1 MSAAIG
7 RTAWQRGVAV
17 SLALA
22 AAPPAAAQ
30 LREVREAGTAGL
42 GFIVARPVGDFQG
55 FLGTRGGFAAEA
67 TAGMPLGLRVAGSA
81 LFYNH
86 RYDLGPGTGRV
97 ESHGLIATLGLG
109 PQLTISAGPLKLYGY
124 GTIGGGYFTT
134 WFGGDCGCGSYGSS
148 STLDDFTLAR
158 EVGGGVQLRLSD
170 NRSPV
175 YLHLAGRYVTHD
187 AARHVPQDGVT
198 AGSSGSVIVETVDTR
213 VQLAMVQIG
222 VSIGLK

>member
-7 RTAWQRGVAV
+7 RIGWQLGVAATLV
-17 SLALA
+17 LTVAHRA
-22 AAPPAAAQ
+22 GAQ
-30 LREVREAGTAGL
+30 LREVRESGTAGL
-42 GFIVARPVGDFQG
+42 GFMVARPVGDFQG
-55 FLGTRGGFAAEA
+55 FVGTRGGFAAEA
-67 TAGMPLGLRVAGSA
+67 TAGMPIGLRVAGSA

-97 ESHGLIATLGLG
+97 ETHSLIASLGLG

-170 NRSPV
+170 SRSPV
-175 YLHLAGRYVTHD
+175 YLHVAGRYMTHD

-198 AGSSGSVIVETVDTR
+198 AGSSGSVIVETVETR
-213 VQLAMVQIG
+213 VQLAVVQVG

>member
-7 RTAWQRGVAV
+7 RTGWQLGVAA
-17 SLALA
+17 ALVLTV
-22 AAPPAAAQ
+22 APPASAQ

-42 GFIVARPVGDFQG
+42 GFIVARPVGEFRG
-55 FLGTRGGFAAEA
+55 FTGTRGGFAVEA
-67 TAGMPLGLRVAGSA
+67 TAGLPIGLRVAGSA
-81 LFYNH
+81 LFYDH

-97 ESHGLIATLGLG
+97 ETHSLIASLGLG

-134 WFGGDCGCGSYGSS
+134 WFGGDCGCGGYGSS

-158 EVGGGVQLRLSD
+158 EVGGGVQLRVSGS
-170 NRSPV
+170 RSPV
-175 YLHLAGRYVTHD
+175 YLHLVGRYVDHD
-187 AARHVPQDGVT
+187 AARYVVENGVT
-198 AGSSGSVIVETVDTR
+198 ASSDGSVSVQTVER
-213 VQLAMVQIG
+213 GVQFAVVQVG